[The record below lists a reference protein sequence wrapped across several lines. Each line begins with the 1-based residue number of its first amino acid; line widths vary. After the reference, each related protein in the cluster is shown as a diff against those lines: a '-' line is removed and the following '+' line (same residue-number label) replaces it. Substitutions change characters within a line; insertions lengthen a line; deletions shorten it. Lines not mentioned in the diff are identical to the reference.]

1 MDKNNLLG
9 LLLMGAVIFGF
20 MYINQPSE
28 EEIAAA
34 KKAQIESPAS
44 VASLICGIAFPKVQ

>member
-9 LLLMGAVIFGF
+9 LLLMGAIIFGF
-20 MYINQPSE
+20 MYINQPSD

-34 KKAQIESPAS
+34 QKAQIEATQK
-44 VASLICGIAFPKVQ
+44 VA